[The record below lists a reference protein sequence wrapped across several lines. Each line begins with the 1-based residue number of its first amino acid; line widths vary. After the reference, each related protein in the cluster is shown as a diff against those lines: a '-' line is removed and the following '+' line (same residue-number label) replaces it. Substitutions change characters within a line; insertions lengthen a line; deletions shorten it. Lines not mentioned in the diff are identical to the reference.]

1 MERKIRGIVQKIA
14 FLASQFSGSEKT
26 CKGCAKLT
34 KYPLCTKSNNRFTL
48 SFAQFLVRFCAE
60 IETREPNFSELTY
73 FIQIHIYKYAFVT
86 IANMYLSYL
95 QICFCHICKHVFVIF
110 ANMFAQEE
118 DIKGWVECKAE
129 QLGAQMQPL

>member
-1 MERKIRGIVQKIA
+1 MCKINQISIVHKKVIIA
-14 FLASQFSGSEKT
+14 T
-26 CKGCAKLT
+26 
-34 KYPLCTKSNNRFTL
+34 LCV
-48 SFAQFLVRFCAE
+48 FAQFLVRFCAE

-110 ANMFAQEE
+110 GNMFAQE
-118 DIKGWVECKAE
+118 
-129 QLGAQMQPL
+129 